1 MTIQKFKVN
10 AKNLLLLNLGLI
22 FSAAGIHFFKNP
34 NHFAIGG
41 TSGLAILLNALFPLI
56 DLGVFMFITN
66 GILVVVGFIFLGRD
80 FGFWTIY
87 ASFALSAYVWILG
100 KLWPVSA
107 SLSGDLLLDLLWA
120 IILPAAGS
128 AIVFNLGAS
137 TGGTDIVAMILSKHT
152 SIEIGKALLI
162 SDFAITVAAGFVF
175 GVKTALY
182 CILALIIKGF
192 ALDSLI
198 DGLNIRKQVTVISS
212 HNAEIKE
219 FIIKN
224 LHRGATVYHAQGAY
238 TGQEEEIVLTVL
250 SRRQALMLRNFI
262 RSVDSKAFMSVVNS
276 SETIGKGFMDI

>member
-22 FSAAGIHFFKNP
+22 FSAVGIHFFKNP

-41 TSGLAILLNALFPLI
+41 TSGISILLSALFPLI
-56 DLGVFMFITN
+56 DLGVFMFLTN
-66 GILVVVGFIFLGRD
+66 GALVLVGFIFLGRD

-87 ASFALSAYVWILG
+87 ASFALSLYVWVLG
-100 KLWPVSA
+100 KLWPIGV
-107 SLSGDLLLDLLWA
+107 SLSGDMLLDLLWA

-182 CILALIIKGF
+182 CMLALIIKGF
-192 ALDSLI
+192 VLDSMI
-198 DGLNIRKQVTVISS
+198 DGLNVRKQVTIITS
-212 HNAEIKE
+212 HNDEVKE
-219 FIIKN
+219 FIIKS
-224 LHRGATVYHAQGAY
+224 LHRGATVYRATGAY
-238 TGQEEEIVLTVL
+238 TGQEEEIILTIL
-250 SRRQALMLRNFI
+250 SRRQTLALRNYL
-262 RSVDSKAFMSVVNS
+262 RSVDPKAFMSVVNS
-276 SETIGKGFMDI
+276 SETVGKGFMQL